1 MRPLDKK
8 EIEAERLRFL
18 EGAGAGSRPHSRR
31 TLLEHLVGVRALL
44 ESWRARPALLDAG
57 LFHSIYGTELAG
69 GLVPGE
75 ERSGLRALI
84 GDEAERIV
92 HLWSRIRRRSL
103 AANAGREDGFG
114 ADEVSGGALPLSHQ
128 DLCDLVALW
137 AADTLE
143 QVDRLGGRT
152 RYQPEVYSLRGLA
165 PKPARAAL
173 ERVFADRPFA
183 KSP

>member
-1 MRPLDKK
+1 M
-8 EIEAERLRFL
+8 
-18 EGAGAGSRPHSRR
+18 
-31 TLLEHLVGVRALL
+31 
-44 ESWRARPALLDAG
+44 
-57 LFHSIYGTELAG
+57 
-69 GLVPGE
+69 
-75 ERSGLRALI
+75 
-84 GDEAERIV
+84 
-92 HLWSRIRRRSL
+92 HLWSTVLRRTL
-103 AANAGREDGFG
+103 AANAGREDGFE
-114 ADEVSGGALPLSHQ
+114 AESRAGGALPLSRE

-152 RYQPEVYSLRGLA
+152 RYQPELYSLRSLA

>member
-1 MRPLDKK
+1 VETRQ
-8 EIEAERLRFL
+8 IEAEKLRFL
-18 EGAGAGSRPHSRR
+18 EEAGAGAVPHSRR

-44 ESWRARPALLDAG
+44 EGWRVRPELLDAG
-57 LFHSIYGTELAG
+57 LFHAVYGTELF
-69 GLVPGE
+69 E
-75 ERSGLRALI
+75 GLRTPVERARLRELI
-84 GDEAERIV
+84 GEEAERVV
-92 HLWSRIRRRSL
+92 HLWSAIQRRSL
-103 AANAGREDGFG
+103 AANAGREDAFQADARDG
-114 ADEVSGGALPLSHQ
+114 APLPLSPQ
-128 DLCDLVALW
+128 ELADLVALW

-152 RYQPEVYSLRGLA
+152 RYQPELYALRGLA